1 MPYVRKGIYCT
12 VHPFFFFT
20 PQGRLFYLGPI
31 TITVTQRLSGSK
43 GLQDPGEACNTQLIN
58 KFNAAAIG
66 LIYTIRYSVSRRQ

>member
-1 MPYVRKGIYCT
+1 MSEKVYT
-12 VHPFFFFT
+12 VQYIPFFFFFT

-31 TITVTQRLSGSK
+31 TITVIQRLSGSK